1 MSLEEM
7 IATLN
12 DPDRK
17 LGWKGIQAGPELEE
31 QAREWAFGIFARWD
45 PDRQVRHLLSVG
57 VEEASAIL
65 SMAMES
71 DKRSLLSLLH
81 PEFRAR
87 VEAAIPLLA
96 SCSGNSGG
104 LDRGGFLQT

>member
-1 MSLEEM
+1 MEDMSIEEM
-7 IATLN
+7 IAVLD

-17 LGWKGIQAGPELEE
+17 LGWRGTHAGPELEE

-45 PDRQVRHLLSVG
+45 LDRQVEHLLSVG

-71 DKRSLLSLLH
+71 DKRSLLSLL
-81 PEFRAR
+81 PLEFRAK
-87 VEAAIPLLA
+87 VAALLHVRA
-96 SCSGNSGG
+96 
-104 LDRGGFLQT
+104 T